1 MEKVEE
7 KGGGRY
13 GEKSKEVWRK
23 NSGFVIRLFYKLSI
37 LTIKED
43 SQDSQNWRKG
53 GGKKEETLCRWRKVE
68 EKNGGRY
75 GGKSGGVFK

>member
-1 MEKVEE
+1 MKGGGKMEESLCGWRKVEE

-43 SQDSQNWRKG
+43 S
-53 GGKKEETLCRWRKVE
+53 
-68 EKNGGRY
+68 
-75 GGKSGGVFK
+75 